1 MVSLRYFSSDYH
13 TARRRFRL
21 AVAES
26 DALLEH
32 HRLVPE
38 QCPEE
43 DLSIDVAFIGSD
55 TPDWT
60 LVVSSGLHG
69 VEGFFG
75 SAVQLALLTQIGSGR
90 ILADNG
96 RIVLVHAINPY
107 GFHFLRR
114 VNEENVD
121 LNRNFLCEEQKYQG
135 RPDGY
140 DKLFDFLNPQSAPTM
155 FDPYWLKGAALW
167 LRVGMPALKACIVT
181 GQYDFS
187 KGVFYGG
194 QKASLSTCVVQ
205 TNYKRWLGGAS
216 RAVHADFHTGLG
228 KFGTYKL
235 LLPAGTSDL
244 NWYRTWFG
252 DECVEETVDENGT
265 AYRSTGTMGQ
275 WLNRHFKDLN
285 FRFFNAEFGT
295 YSAMRTL
302 GALRAENRAHF
313 FSPLQSRVH
322 ARAKARIKR
331 LFCPNSKSWRQAA
344 LRRALDLID
353 RSIEALCSDNNF
365 PDMGYERR
373 SIG

>member
-1 MVSLRYFSSDYH
+1 MVSLRYFSPDYH

-32 HRLVPE
+32 HRLVLE
-38 QCPEE
+38 QCPEA

-55 TPDWT
+55 APDWT

-75 SAVQLALLTQIGSGR
+75 SAVQLALLAQIGSGR
-90 ILADNG
+90 VLADNG

-121 LNRNFLCEEQKYQG
+121 LNRNFLCDGQQYQG

-140 DKLFDFLNPQSAPTM
+140 DHLFDFLNPRSAPTM
-155 FDPYWLKGAALW
+155 FDSYWLKGLALL
-167 LRVGMPALKACIVT
+167 LRVGLPTLKACIVT
-181 GQYDFS
+181 GQYDFA

-194 QKASLSTCVVQ
+194 QKASLSTCVMQ

-244 NWYRTWFG
+244 NWFRTWFG
-252 DECVEETVDENGT
+252 DECVEETIDENGT

-275 WLNRHFKDLN
+275 WLNQHFKDLDY
-285 FRFFNAEFGT
+285 RFYNAEFGT

-302 GALRAENRAHF
+302 EAVRAENRAHF
-313 FSPLQSRVH
+313 YSPAGSRAQ

-331 LFCPNSKSWRQAA
+331 FFCPDSKTWRQVA

-353 RSIEALCSDNNF
+353 RSIKALSSDNYSS
-365 PDMGYERR
+365 DTVE
-373 SIG
+373 